1 MKKYE
6 SSQKQILK
14 NREQIYN
21 QLSDL
26 RNLEAYK
33 DRMPQDKVKNLTFTE
48 DCISMDVDPVGNVE
62 LKIIDREAPKVI
74 KFAAGNIPVDL
85 NLWIQLVS
93 VDQEDTR
100 MKVTIKADIP
110 LMLRPMVGNKLD
122 KAADQVADMIAQLLN
137 AQ

>member
-14 NREQIYN
+14 NRELIYN

-33 DRMPQDKVKNLTFTE
+33 DRIPQDKVKNLSFTE

-62 LKIIDREAPKVI
+62 LKIIEREEPKVI

-93 VDQEDTR
+93 VDVEDTR
-100 MKVTIKADIP
+100 MKVTIKANIP
-110 LMLRPMVGNKLD
+110 MMLRPMLGNKLD